1 MPDTPAPSE
10 DQTPYS
16 PGIVS
21 VLPFLYIAWADG
33 LLTPTQVEQINM
45 RVRAHPWLS
54 PEERE
59 RVAGWLDPSQPP
71 DATTYY
77 RWVRQIKASAHDI
90 PSAAQKSLAELGLE
104 MATLAGVDG
113 PTDEARRALA
123 EIEELLGVV
132 GREAVRELV
141 GERPPVTGV
150 EDPVPT
156 VVRIEASRLKTAL
169 DGRLAPL
176 RDRVRALLCD
186 SAFRYPDTETP
197 KEEMR
202 EIVLGWARQLADEG
216 IGALAFPDYA
226 GGTSD
231 LEGFIAAF
239 ETIAYHDLSLT
250 IKFGVQFGLFGGAI
264 RALGSDAQKRT
275 YLPDAGSLA
284 LPGCF
289 AMTERGHGSNVRDLQ
304 TTATYDAATQ
314 EFVLN
319 TPTEADHKEW
329 IGNAAAHARMAVVFA
344 QLVIGELSHGVHAF
358 LVRIRDE
365 AGEPIPC
372 VRLGD
377 SGHKLGLNGVDNGR
391 IWFDEIRVPREN
403 LLTRFAEVSAD
414 GTYSSP
420 IPSSSRRFFTMLGT
434 LVGGRI
440 GVASGALSATK
451 SALTIAVRYGAVR
464 RQFGPKD
471 RPEVPVLD
479 YLTHQRRLLPH
490 VATCYA
496 LNFALHDLAQR
507 YGERPEGADAQDIE
521 AEAAALKALSTAHA
535 TRSIQEAREA
545 CGGEGYRAEN
555 RFALLKA
562 DSDIFTT
569 FEGDNTVLR
578 LQAAKSLMAGYR
590 QEFSHLDFFGLL
602 GKLAE
607 RVEVRLGEVNPI
619 TRHQNDTRHLLDPNV
634 HAELFRD
641 RERSLLISAAR
652 RLKGRVDG
660 GMDSFDAFVEV
671 QDHLLTLADAY
682 AHRLA
687 LESFQA
693 AVREVEGREEY
704 ELLSQVCALYA
715 LWHIEQDRA
724 WFLEQRYINA
734 TKAKAIRTAVNMLL
748 GQLRPHA
755 VALVGGFGIPDQL
768 LAAPIAVAGVPK
780 GSRGAQT
787 AADSGMMQTL
797 EALS

>member
-1 MPDTPAPSE
+1 MPETASAHE
-10 DQTPYS
+10 DHTPYS
-16 PGIVS
+16 AGIVS

-33 LLTPTQVEQINM
+33 LLTPTQIEEINT
-45 RVRAHPWLS
+45 RVAAQSWLS
-54 PEERE
+54 PDERE
-59 RVAGWLDPSQPP
+59 RLRGWLDPEHPP

-77 RWVRQIKASAHDI
+77 RWVRQIKASAHDM
-90 PSAAQKSLAELGLE
+90 PSAAQKSLAELGVD
-104 MATLAGVDG
+104 MARLAGVDG
-113 PTDEARRALA
+113 PTDEAQRALA
-123 EIEELLGVV
+123 EIEEALGVV

-141 GERPPVTGV
+141 GERPPAADAAGEVLPV
-150 EDPVPT
+150 EVAGL
-156 VVRIEASRLKTAL
+156 RAAL

-176 RDRVRALLCD
+176 RDRIRTLLCD
-186 SAFRYPDTETP
+186 PAFRYPGTETP
-197 KEEMR
+197 TEEMR
-202 EIVLGWARQLADEG
+202 EIVLGWTRRLADHG
-216 IGALAFPDYA
+216 VGAVAFPEYA
-226 GGTSD
+226 GGHDD
-231 LEGFIAAF
+231 LEGFIASF

-275 YLPDAGSLA
+275 YLPDAASLA

-304 TTATYDAATQ
+304 TTATYDAAAQ
-314 EFVLN
+314 EFVVR
-319 TPTEADHKEW
+319 TPTEPDHKEW
-329 IGNAAAHARMAVVFA
+329 IGNAAAHARMATVFA
-344 QLVIGELSHGVHAF
+344 QLVIGGQGYGVHAF
-358 LVRIRDE
+358 LVPIRNR
-365 AGEPIPC
+365 AGETIPG
-372 VRLGD
+372 VRIGD

-391 IWFDEIRVPREN
+391 IWFDDLRIPREN
-403 LLTRFAEVSAD
+403 LLTRFAHVSAD
-414 GTYSSP
+414 GTYTSP
-420 IPSSSRRFFTMLGT
+420 IPSSSKRFFTMLGT

-440 GVASGALSATK
+440 GVASGGLSAAK
-451 SALTIAVRYGAVR
+451 SALTIAVRYGATR

-471 RPEVPVLD
+471 RAELPVLD
-479 YLTHQRRLLPH
+479 YLSHQRRLLPR
-490 VATCYA
+490 VATCYG
-496 LNFALHDLAQR
+496 LNFALHNLAKR

-521 AEAAALKALSTAHA
+521 AEAAALKAMSTAHA
-535 TRSIQEAREA
+535 TRSIQESREA

-555 RFALLKA
+555 RLALLKA

-578 LQAAKSLMAGYR
+578 LQAAKSLLSGYR

-607 RVEVRLGEVNPI
+607 RVEVRFGEVNPI
-619 TRHQNDTRHLLDPNV
+619 TRHQNDTRHLLDPSV

-660 GMDSFDAFVEV
+660 GMDSFAAFIEV

-682 AHRLA
+682 AQRLV

-693 AVREVEGREEY
+693 AIEAEQGGGRQA
-704 ELLSQVCALYA
+704 LLGQVCALYA
-715 LWHIEQDRA
+715 LWHIEQDRG

-734 TKAKAIRTAVNMLL
+734 TKAKAIRTAVNGLL

-755 VALVGGFGIPDQL
+755 VSLVDGFGIPDQL
-768 LAAPIAVAGVPK
+768 LAAPIGIAEQGNDLRRPVVAVDRTPGIA
-780 GSRGAQT
+780 
-787 AADSGMMQTL
+787 
-797 EALS
+797 

>member
-1 MPDTPAPSE
+1 MRDTISAADEP
-10 DQTPYS
+10 PYS

-33 LLTPTQVEQINM
+33 LLTPTQVAQINA
-45 RVRAHPWLS
+45 RVSAQNWLS
-54 PEERE
+54 PDERD
-59 RVAGWLDPSQPP
+59 RVAAWLDPAHPP

-77 RWVRQIKASAHDI
+77 RWVRQIKASAHEI
-90 PSAAQKSLAELGLE
+90 PSAAQKSLAELGVD

-123 EIEELLGVV
+123 EIEDALGVA

-141 GERPPVTGV
+141 GERPPLADPSGQLVAPVALDV
-150 EDPVPT
+150 E
-156 VVRIEASRLKTAL
+156 RLQAVL
-169 DGRLAPL
+169 DGRLASL
-176 RDRVRALLCD
+176 RDRIRTLLCD
-186 SAFRYPDTETP
+186 PAFRHPDTETP
-197 KEEMR
+197 KEAMR
-202 EIVLGWARQLADEG
+202 EIVLGWTQRLADEG
-216 IGALAFPDYA
+216 IGAVAFPDYA
-226 GGTSD
+226 GGSGD
-231 LEGFIAAF
+231 LEAFIAAF

-264 RALGSDAQKRT
+264 RALGSDAQKRK
-275 YLPDAGSLA
+275 YLGDVGSLA

-304 TTATYDAATQ
+304 TTATYDSATE
-314 EFVLN
+314 EFVVK

-329 IGNAAAHARMAVVFA
+329 IGNAAAHARMATVFA
-344 QLVIGELSHGVHAF
+344 QLVIGEQRHGVHAF
-358 LVRIRDE
+358 LVTIRDE
-365 AGEPIPC
+365 AGEPSPN

-391 IWFDEIRVPREN
+391 IWFDDLRIPRES
-403 LLTRFAEVSAD
+403 LLTRFAQVAPD
-414 GTYSSP
+414 GTYASP

-440 GVASGALSATK
+440 GVASGGLSATK
-451 SALTIAVRYGAVR
+451 SALTIAVRYGASR

-471 RPEVPVLD
+471 QPEVPVLD
-479 YLTHQRRLLPH
+479 YLSHQRRLLPH
-490 VATCYA
+490 LATCYA

-507 YGERPEGADAQDIE
+507 YGERAEGADAQEIE
-521 AEAAALKALSTAHA
+521 AEAAALKAMSTAHA

-578 LQAAKSLMAGYR
+578 LQAAKSLLAGYR

-619 TRHQNDTRHLLDPNV
+619 TRHQNDTRHLLDPSV
-634 HAELFRD
+634 HTELFRD
-641 RERSLLISAAR
+641 RERSLLLSAAR

-660 GMDSFDAFVEV
+660 GMDSFAAFIEV

-682 AHRLA
+682 AQRLV

-693 AVREVEGREEY
+693 VVRDIDGGEER
-704 ELLSQVCALYA
+704 ELLGQVCALYA
-715 LWHIEQDRA
+715 LWHIEQDRG

-734 TKAKAIRTAVNMLL
+734 TKAKAIRTAVNRLL

-755 VALVGGFGIPDQL
+755 VSLVDGFGIPDQL
-768 LAAPIAVAGVPK
+768 LAAPIGL
-780 GSRGAQT
+780 
-787 AADSGMMQTL
+787 SG
-797 EALS
+797 

>member
-1 MPDTPAPSE
+1 
-10 DQTPYS
+10 
-16 PGIVS
+16 
-21 VLPFLYIAWADG
+21 
-33 LLTPTQVEQINM
+33 
-45 RVRAHPWLS
+45 
-54 PEERE
+54 
-59 RVAGWLDPSQPP
+59 
-71 DATTYY
+71 
-77 RWVRQIKASAHDI
+77 
-90 PSAAQKSLAELGLE
+90 
-104 MATLAGVDG
+104 
-113 PTDEARRALA
+113 
-123 EIEELLGVV
+123 
-132 GREAVRELV
+132 
-141 GERPPVTGV
+141 
-150 EDPVPT
+150 
-156 VVRIEASRLKTAL
+156 
-169 DGRLAPL
+169 
-176 RDRVRALLCD
+176 
-186 SAFRYPDTETP
+186 
-197 KEEMR
+197 MR
-202 EIVLGWARQLADEG
+202 EVVLGWTQRLADEG
-216 IGALAFPDYA
+216 IGAVAFPDYA
-226 GGTSD
+226 GGSGD
-231 LEGFIAAF
+231 LEAFIAAF

-264 RALGSDAQKRT
+264 RALGSDEQKRK
-275 YLPDAGSLA
+275 YLADAGSLA

-304 TTATYDAATQ
+304 TTATYDPTTE
-314 EFVLN
+314 EFVVN

-329 IGNAAAHARMAVVFA
+329 IGNAAAHARMATVFA
-344 QLVIGELSHGVHAF
+344 QLVIGEQSHGVHAF
-358 LVRIRDE
+358 LVTIRDE
-365 AGEPIPC
+365 AGDTSPD

-391 IWFDEIRVPREN
+391 IWFDDLRIPREN
-403 LLTRFAEVSAD
+403 LLTRFAQVARD
-414 GTYSSP
+414 GTYASP

-440 GVASGALSATK
+440 GVASGGLSAAK
-451 SALTIAVRYGAVR
+451 SALTIAVRYGAGR

-471 RPEVPVLD
+471 QPEVPVLD
-479 YLTHQRRLLPH
+479 YLSHQRRLLPH
-490 VATCYA
+490 LATCYA

-507 YGERPEGADAQDIE
+507 YGERPEGADAQEIE
-521 AEAAALKALSTAHA
+521 AEAAALKAMSTAHA

-578 LQAAKSLMAGYR
+578 LQAAKSLLAGYR

-607 RVEVRLGEVNPI
+607 RVEVRIGEVNPI
-619 TRHQNDTRHLLDPNV
+619 TRYQNDTRHLLDPNV

-660 GMDSFDAFVEV
+660 GMDSFAAFIEV

-682 AHRLA
+682 AQRLV

-693 AVREVEGREEY
+693 AVRDVDEGEDR
-704 ELLSQVCALYA
+704 ELLDQVCVLYA
-715 LWHIEQDRA
+715 LWHIEQDRG

-748 GQLRPHA
+748 AQLRPHA
-755 VALVGGFGIPDQL
+755 VSLVDAFGIPDKL
-768 LAAPIAVAGVPK
+768 LAAPIGLT
-780 GSRGAQT
+780 G
-787 AADSGMMQTL
+787 
-797 EALS
+797 